1 MVSVHAYFLR
11 VYVCLLAG
19 GRFVCG
25 MDRLIGIT
33 AVLLL
38 LAVALPAITAAAQTL
53 IPALLVVLGGLVLL
67 RVIA

>member
-1 MVSVHAYFLR
+1 
-11 VYVCLLAG
+11 
-19 GRFVCG
+19 

-38 LAVALPAITAAAQTL
+38 LAVALPAITAAAHTL
-53 IPALLVVLGGLVLL
+53 IPALLVVLVGLVLI

>member
-1 MVSVHAYFLR
+1 
-11 VYVCLLAG
+11 
-19 GRFVCG
+19 

-53 IPALLVVLGGLVLL
+53 IPALLVVLVGLVLL